1 MLRLDNKKGQG
12 IQFNWI
18 YVVLAGAI
26 ILGFFSWFIVR
37 YIDLQNTK
45 LDAKVARN
53 IDSNL
58 LALKSASQFKPV
70 IDLGDSFDFDFFC
83 DSVTVNSKYTQ
94 KINDKIIFSSGH
106 ITKTRNLYVWTYG
119 LDAGFFVDNLLYIID
134 PKQKYYLVYD
144 KDKDFV
150 QTLYDRMPNGLYDNV
165 FISDYSGA
173 SLSPV
178 GKNKFILFF
187 EPSREQLEIL
197 SSKGKVVRIEPK
209 SSGQITFYDLGTASV
224 DSFFGY
230 GLLYGAVFS
239 DSKEQ
244 YGCSKKRALDKLNLL
259 SNIYYTKARNLAKI
273 SRNPLCDY
281 NTISNLLKSLSESSR
296 NGDISGVTKSIDPL
310 AYENRRLYDLSCEG
324 VF

>member
-37 YIDLQNTK
+37 YIDLQNTS

-58 LALKSASQFKPV
+58 LAIKGASQFKPV
-70 IDLGDSFDFDFFC
+70 IDLGDSFAFDFSC
-83 DSVTVNSKYTQ
+83 DSLTVNTRHTQ
-94 KINDKIIFSSGH
+94 KIDDKIIFSSEH
-106 ITKTRNLYVWTYG
+106 ITKTRNLNVWTYG
-119 LDAGFFVDNLLYIID
+119 LDAGFFVDNLIYIID

-150 QTLYDRMPNGLYDNV
+150 QTLYDRMPNSLYNNI
-165 FISDYSGA
+165 FISDYAGA
-173 SLSPV
+173 SLSSA
-178 GKNKFILFF
+178 GKNKFVLFF
-187 EPSREQLEIL
+187 EPSGEQLEIL
-197 SSKGKVVRIEPK
+197 SSKGKVVSIEAK
-209 SSGQITFYDLGTASV
+209 QSGKITFYDFGSVSV

-239 DSKEQ
+239 DSLEQ
-244 YGCSKKRALDKLNLL
+244 YGCSKKRVLDKLGLL

-273 SRNPLCDY
+273 SNDPLCDY
-281 NTISNLLKSLSESSR
+281 NTVSNLLKSFSESAR
-296 NGDISGVTKSIDPL
+296 NSDIGVMSKSIEPL
-310 AYENRRLYDLSCEG
+310 VYENRRLYDLSCEG